1 MDKDCYGMHLTLRI
15 KNVEKSHLLNDKT
28 VIHEF
33 LIKLVTDIK
42 MRILAG
48 PLVAEE
54 CSTEGKSGC
63 SGLILLYESHAAI
76 HTYVDLKEAFIDIFS
91 CREFNVESVQGTIN
105 EFFGSHEIVE
115 EQICDRGFHWQTNL
129 QQTLKEWTTTRV

>member
-15 KNVEKSHLLNDKT
+15 KNVEKSALLNEKN

-33 LIKLVTDIK
+33 LVRLVTDIN

-54 CSTEGKSGC
+54 CSNEGKSGC

-91 CREFNVESVQGTIN
+91 CKEFNVECVQKTISD
-105 EFFGSHEIVE
+105 FFGPNL
-115 EQICDRGFHWQTNL
+115 EQA
-129 QQTLKEWTTTRV
+129 LKEWTQTRMTEQVAAPIPS

>member
-15 KNVEKSHLLNDKT
+15 KNVEKPDLLNRKD
-28 VIHEF
+28 VIHKF
-33 LIKLVTDIK
+33 LVKLVTDIN

-76 HTYVDLKEAFIDIFS
+76 HTYVDLKEAFVDIFS
-91 CREFNVESVQGTIN
+91 CREFDIERVQETLK
-105 EFFGSHEIVE
+105 EFFGDHDID
-115 EQICDRGFHWQTNL
+115 EQKLFDRGFHWQTNL
-129 QQTLKEWTTTRV
+129 QETLKEWQSCRA

>member
-1 MDKDCYGMHLTLRI
+1 MLIANPPYMGI
-15 KNVEKSHLLNDKT
+15 KTFLQVPYSPDLSKSPKVAILGIPYDLNVTN
-28 VIHEF
+28 
-33 LIKLVTDIK
+33 
-42 MRILAG
+42 RPG